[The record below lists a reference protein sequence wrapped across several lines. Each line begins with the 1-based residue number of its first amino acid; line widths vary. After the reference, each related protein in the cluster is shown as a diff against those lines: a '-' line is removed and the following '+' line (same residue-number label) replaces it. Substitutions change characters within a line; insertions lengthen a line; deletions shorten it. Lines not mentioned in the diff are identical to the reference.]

1 MYRDNQKLVIYKL
14 MSNLYLIHMVSK
26 VIIIKNFS
34 IDGILIM
41 YRTHPK
47 LVIGK
52 QRSNIIDSCHIQAI
66 KFQQNN
72 IIKGGR
78 E

>member
-1 MYRDNQKLVIYKL
+1 

-34 IDGILIM
+34 IDCILIM

-66 KFQQNN
+66 NKTTLLKEAENSLLADD
-72 IIKGGR
+72 IPS

>member
-1 MYRDNQKLVIYKL
+1 MYRDNQKLVIKL

-26 VIIIKNFS
+26 VIIIKNFI
-34 IDGILIM
+34 IDCIILIM

-52 QRSNIIDSCHIQAI
+52 QRSNIIDMQLFAVSQLISSQSYSSH
-66 KFQQNN
+66 
-72 IIKGGR
+72 
-78 E
+78 

>member
-34 IDGILIM
+34 IDCILIV

-66 KFQQNN
+66 KFQ
-72 IIKGGR
+72 
-78 E
+78 